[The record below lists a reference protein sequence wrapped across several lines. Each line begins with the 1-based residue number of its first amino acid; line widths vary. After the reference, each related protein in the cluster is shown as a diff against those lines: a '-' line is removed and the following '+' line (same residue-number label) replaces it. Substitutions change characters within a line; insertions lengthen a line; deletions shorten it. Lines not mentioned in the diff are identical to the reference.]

1 MVDDKMFPVHLSS
14 FLLHRRH
21 LTAVYVSSLERNNI
35 SAFWR
40 NNISALAANPTKLF
54 PPRSLF
60 PAENFSYDKELRPT
74 MELRRGT
81 IALHYIKENLL
92 GLSY

>member
-1 MVDDKMFPVHLSS
+1 MVDDKAFPVHLSS

-21 LTAVYVSSLERNNI
+21 LTAVYVSSPERNNI

-60 PAENFSYDKELRPT
+60 PAENFSCDKELKLV
-74 MELRRGT
+74 MEMRRRKMKKFSFH
-81 IALHYIKENLL
+81 LDFD
-92 GLSY
+92 